1 MVALAVADA
10 CAVSVI
16 DDAGKTVKLARP
28 AQRIVTIAP
37 SLAEVTFAA
46 GAGRYVVGVARYSD
60 FPPAVRKLPE
70 VGDAVSIDLER
81 IVALR
86 PDLVLAWQSGNRTG
100 ASERLPPLGD
110 AGFAAEPPRLTDM
123 SRLLLKIGPLAG
135 TRSEAERA
143 AGDFE
148 RSVSALRGRY
158 AGVAPVRTF

>member
-60 FPPAVRKLPE
+60 FPPAGRTRPE
-70 VGDAVSIDLER
+70 VGDAVSIDRER

-100 ASERLPPLGD
+100 ASERLEQIGD
-110 AGFAAEPPRLTDM
+110 ADLGA
-123 SRLLLKIGPLAG
+123 
-135 TRSEAERA
+135 RA
-143 AGDFE
+143 
-148 RSVSALRGRY
+148 RR
-158 AGVAPVRTF
+158 PH

>member
-37 SLAEVTFAA
+37 SLAEVAFAA

-60 FPPAVRKLPE
+60 FPPAVRKIPE
-70 VGDAVSIDLER
+70 VGDAVSVDLER

-86 PDLVLAWQSGNRTG
+86 PDLVLAWKSGNRTR
-100 ASERLPPLGD
+100 AFERLERLGYPVYV
-110 AGFAAEPPRLTDM
+110 AEP
-123 SRLLLKIGPLAG
+123 SRLQDIPRVLREIGTLAG
-135 TRSEAERA
+135 TQAEA
-143 AGDFE
+143 D
-148 RSVSALRGRY
+148 
-158 AGVAPVRTF
+158 